1 MMARAGRPW
10 GGNLGTSGICEVWGH
25 IAIAKIFVRMR
36 NDTVTPDSD
45 PGSSLDSRLRGNDG
59 ETPITVRL

>member
-1 MMARAGRPW
+1 M
-10 GGNLGTSGICEVWGH
+10 
-25 IAIAKIFVRMR
+25 AIAKILSDLQ

-59 ETPITVRL
+59 ETPMTVLV

>member
-1 MMARAGRPW
+1 LIPF
-10 GGNLGTSGICEVWGH
+10 SGST
-25 IAIAKIFVRMR
+25 AIAKIFVRMR
-36 NDTVTPDSD
+36 NGTVTPDSD